1 MIFKTI
7 LAFLTIAVVTIACS
21 GMRINTEPELGP
33 SDILLN
39 VASNIETLEATKF
52 ALSHSEGGTELLP
65 GILLTDVQGVI
76 QFPNRAEFA
85 VSATLGN
92 MLMETTVIIV
102 EDSAYMTDFLSG
114 QWQEVPADMLPIR
127 ILNLKEMLLG
137 IVSSLGDVTFSEYM
151 PDDSDFFYIDGT
163 NSSDI
168 INTFI
173 VGTDPGNDISIGLV
187 IDKGTNMISEITISG
202 RLIPSDTSNMLR
214 KLTLSDAPPA
224 VNISAPD

>member
-65 GILLTDVQGVI
+65 GILLTDVQGLI
-76 QFPNRAEFA
+76 QFPNRAEFT

-114 QWQEVPADMLPIR
+114 QWQEVPSDMLPIR
-127 ILNLKEMLLG
+127 ILNLKEMLLA
-137 IVSSLGDVTFSEYM
+137 IVSSLGDVTFSESM
-151 PDDSDFFYIDGT
+151 PDDNDFFYIDGT

-187 IDKGTNMISEITISG
+187 IDKGTNMIYEITISG
-202 RLIPSDTSNMLR
+202 RLVPSDTSNMLR
-214 KLTLSDAPPA
+214 KLTLSDAPA
-224 VNISAPD
+224 AANISAPD

>member
-52 ALSHSEGGTELLP
+52 VLSHSEGGTELLP
-65 GILLTDVQGVI
+65 GILLTDVQGLI
-76 QFPNRAEFA
+76 QFPNRAEFT

-114 QWQEVPADMLPIR
+114 QWQEVPSDMLPIR
-127 ILNLKEMLLG
+127 ILNLKEMLLA
-137 IVSSLGDVTFSEYM
+137 IVSSLGDVTFSESM
-151 PDDSDFFYIDGT
+151 PDDNDFFYIDGT

-187 IDKGTNMISEITISG
+187 IDKGTNMIYEITISG

-214 KLTLSDAPPA
+214 KLTLSDAPA
-224 VNISAPD
+224 AANISAPD

>member
-1 MIFKTI
+1 MIFKKLLI
-7 LAFLTIAVVTIACS
+7 SVAVAIVTISC
-21 GMRINTEPELGP
+21 GQMTIVTEPTLSP

-65 GILLTDVQGVI
+65 GILLTDVQGLV

-102 EDSAYMTDFLSG
+102 EDSAHMTDFLSG
-114 QWQEVPADMLPIR
+114 QWQEIPADMLPIR

-137 IVSSLGDVTFSEYM
+137 IVSSLSDVTFSESM
-151 PDDSDFFYIDGT
+151 PDDSDSFYIDGT
-163 NSSDI
+163 NASDI

-173 VGTDPGNDISIGLV
+173 VGTDPGNDILIGLV

-214 KLTLSDAPPA
+214 KLTLSDAPA
-224 VNISAPD
+224 AANISAPN

>member
-21 GMRINTEPELGP
+21 GMGINTEPELGP

-65 GILLTDVQGVI
+65 GILLTDVQGLI
-76 QFPNRAEFA
+76 QFPNRAEFT

-114 QWQEVPADMLPIR
+114 QWQEVPSDMLPIR
-127 ILNLKEMLLG
+127 ILNLKEMLLA
-137 IVSSLGDVTFSEYM
+137 IVSSLGDVTFSESM
-151 PDDSDFFYIDGT
+151 PDDNDFFYIDGT

-187 IDKGTNMISEITISG
+187 IDKGTNMIYEITISG

-214 KLTLSDAPPA
+214 KLTLSDAPA
-224 VNISAPD
+224 AANISAPD